1 MGAMFKKPKMPAA
14 PKPIAMADPMATA
27 GAKRKAVIDQ
37 SARKGRSST
46 VLSQKDTL
54 GG

>member
-1 MGAMFKKPKMPAA
+1 MSAMFKKPKMPAA
-14 PKPIAMADPMATA
+14 PKPVAMADPAATA
-27 GAKRKAVIDQ
+27 AAKRAAVIKSQ
-37 SARKGRSST
+37 SGKGRSST